1 MTLGEGATPL
11 LPVAWLSAELG
22 AEVWLK
28 DEGLNPT
35 GSFKARGAAV
45 GVARAKALGAQTLAL
60 PTAGNAGAAWAAYGA
75 RAGLPVV
82 VAMPKDAPALTQR
95 EVALYGARLHLV
107 DGLIS
112 DAGAWV
118 AERRA
123 RRRLVRREHLQRA
136 VSPGG
141 QEDARAGD
149 RRAAGWRAPDVI
161 LYPTGGG
168 VGLIGL
174 WKAFAELRA
183 LGWLDDGQPAPRLV
197 AVQAAGCAPVVRA
210 WEAGETTTAFW
221 EGAQTV
227 AAGLRVPGPLAG
239 ALMLRVLRE
248 TQGTALAVSDD
259 EIRAAVGE
267 LARAGLWV
275 SPEGAALL
283 PGGAAA
289 ARAGLDSRGRARRPA
304 QHRLRPRLSRCRANM
319 MIGRVQDEKKRA
331 HGVVYP
337 GPVGR
342 NGFSIVDTA
351 TMSRSST
358 AMLSA
363 LSHIRDQVLAHAQ
376 VTAGDVVLDIGAGDG
391 LIPFGA
397 LPLVGEQGKV
407 IISDIS
413 ADLLEHD
420 QSWRSDWACRTA
432 VSFSRRPPT
441 T

>member
-1 MTLGEGATPL
+1 VTLGEGATPL
-11 LPVAWLSAELG
+11 LSVEWLSAEFG

-95 EVALYGARLHLV
+95 EVALYDARLHLV

-112 DAGAWV
+112 DAGVWV
-118 AERRA
+118 AEG
-123 RRRLVRREHLQRA
+123 VREH
-136 VSPGG
+136 GWY
-141 QEDARAGD
+141 DASTFKEPYRLEGKKTLGLEIAEQL
-149 RRAAGWRAPDVI
+149 GWRAPDVI

-174 WKAFAELRA
+174 WKAFSELRA
-183 LGWLDDGQPAPRLV
+183 LGWLDDGQPVPRLV

-210 WEAGETTTAFW
+210 WEADETVTAFW

-259 EIRAAVGE
+259 EIRAALGE

-283 PGGAAA
+283 PA
-289 ARAGLDSRGRARRPA
+289 AR
-304 QHRLRPRLSRCRANM
+304 RLREQGWIHESE
-319 MIGRVQDEKKRA
+319 RVVLLNT
-331 HGVVYP
+331 GSGLVYP
-337 GPVGR
+337 
-342 NGFSIVDTA
+342 
-351 TMSRSST
+351 
-358 AMLSA
+358 
-363 LSHIRDQVLAHAQ
+363 
-376 VTAGDVVLDIGAGDG
+376 DVVPA
-391 LIPFGA
+391 
-397 LPLVGEQGKV
+397 
-407 IISDIS
+407 
-413 ADLLEHD
+413 
-420 QSWRSDWACRTA
+420 
-432 VSFSRRPPT
+432 
-441 T
+441 

>member
-1 MTLGEGATPL
+1 MMYLTHLECTDCSATYEASVEQHRCACGGVLLARYDLARVAREVPRKQIAARSWSAGLWRYAELLPVERPEDRVTLGEGATPL
-11 LPVAWLSAELG
+11 LPVERLSVELG

-118 AERRA
+118 AEGVLEHGWYDA
-123 RRRLVRREHLQRA
+123 STFKEPYRLEGKKTLGLEIAEQL
-136 VSPGG
+136 
-141 QEDARAGD
+141 
-149 RRAAGWRAPDVI
+149 GWRAPDVI

-174 WKAFAELRA
+174 WKAFSELRA
-183 LGWLDDGQPAPRLV
+183 LGWLDDEQPVPRLV

-210 WEAGETTTAFW
+210 WEASETATAFW
-221 EGAQTV
+221 EGAQTI

-259 EIRAAVGE
+259 EIRAALGE

-283 PGGAAA
+283 PAT
-289 ARAGLDSRGRARRPA
+289 R
-304 QHRLRPRLSRCRANM
+304 RLRAQ
-319 MIGRVQDEKKRA
+319 GWVHEGERVVLLNT
-331 HGVVYP
+331 GSGLVYP
-337 GPVGR
+337 
-342 NGFSIVDTA
+342 
-351 TMSRSST
+351 
-358 AMLSA
+358 
-363 LSHIRDQVLAHAQ
+363 
-376 VTAGDVVLDIGAGDG
+376 DV
-391 LIPFGA
+391 
-397 LPLVGEQGKV
+397 E
-407 IISDIS
+407 
-413 ADLLEHD
+413 
-420 QSWRSDWACRTA
+420 
-432 VSFSRRPPT
+432 PT
-441 T
+441 